1 MDQSLYPGLKNA
13 ASFLEVVD
21 GRNAPLCIMAEKDV
35 LRQRLRHRATALLIR
50 DSTGR
55 ALLSFREGQG
65 WGFSSFAMVRAGQS
79 FEECA
84 RDMLQEDWGEQG
96 GRLLSLG
103 LCPPCRESRQAFVA
117 LFEARLPAALA
128 AHVSKE
134 LEIPVIGIGA
144 GPECDGQ
151 VLVWQDMLGLCDTV
165 APKFVKRFGEVGE
178 AMRAAFTAYAQEV
191 KGGTF
196 PAEEHCYS
204 LEGEAELLEKL
215 Y

>member
-65 WGFSSFAMVRAGQS
+65 WGFSSFAMLRAGQS

-96 GRLLSLG
+96 GR
-103 LCPPCRESRQAFVA
+103 
-117 LFEARLPAALA
+117 
-128 AHVSKE
+128 
-134 LEIPVIGIGA
+134 
-144 GPECDGQ
+144 
-151 VLVWQDMLGLCDTV
+151 
-165 APKFVKRFGEVGE
+165 
-178 AMRAAFTAYAQEV
+178 
-191 KGGTF
+191 
-196 PAEEHCYS
+196 
-204 LEGEAELLEKL
+204 
-215 Y
+215 

>member
-79 FEECA
+79 FEDCA

-128 AHVSKE
+128 AQKALDPDRSMLLDYDE
-134 LEIPVIGIGA
+134 LKGLGA
-144 GPECDGQ
+144 HFGDLLSPF
-151 VLVWQDMLGLCDTV
+151 MRV
-165 APKFVKRFGEVGE
+165 AV
-178 AMRAAFTAYAQEV
+178 Q
-191 KGGTF
+191 GGYVR
-196 PAEEHCYS
+196 PR
-204 LEGEAELLEKL
+204 
-215 Y
+215 